1 MKEFNTSE
9 ALQQYILETTEK
21 DDNAVKQFNQ
31 AGIPFVMV
39 NNPEDVKIKGQQ
51 MKKDDK
57 FVIYANGALEL
68 VKADKAKEL
77 TKTTFTKQELPKSN
91 SSKFVTITLPSQ
103 SPNVGAYSYEFNKS
117 AIGAY
122 AKTEFQNKRN
132 PNSKVTKFTLSATI
146 AEKLNE
152 IKENMAKFGTKA
164 KNIEPSLQT
173 DEFEVSDNFFKREN
187 PMMKSSRFKEEF
199 MKAPEQSIDETQ
211 KLIEQINDSIRKCE
225 VFLGEMK
232 EAQLASNAKGYDKA
246 KGELQKEIA
255 KLKELEIKAIKESKG
270 QFAYDKIAG
279 IKEINELQKLA
290 QEADKEGPEKIH
302 EKIKKHTKENYFVIY
317 LNDMMNIRE
326 NLSKDEQL
334 GIEAASAGTTVSGYG
349 EKTKNAKTYR
359 VDKENNSDVLS
370 DIRDG
375 SYNREYGA
383 LDGAANTT
391 QQGEKDSVDDILD
404 SPYEPRAYNTD
415 YINRVIE
422 EEDEREEERE
432 RTRFNN

>member
-1 MKEFNTSE
+1 MREFNTSE

-21 DDNAVKQFNQ
+21 NDGAVQQFDR
-31 AGIPFVMV
+31 AGIPFMMV
-39 NNPEDVKIKGQQ
+39 NNPEDAIIKGQH

-103 SPNVGAYSYEFNKS
+103 SPNVGAYSYEFNKN

-132 PNSKVTKFTLSATI
+132 INSKVTKFTLSSAI

-187 PMMKSSRFKEEF
+187 PMVKSSRFKEEF
-199 MKAPEQSIDETQ
+199 MKAPEQSIDETK

-225 VFLGEMK
+225 IFLGEMK

-326 NLSKDEQL
+326 NLSKEEQL

-349 EKTKNAKTYR
+349 EKTRNAKTYR

-404 SPYEPRAYNTD
+404 SPYEPKAYNTD

-422 EEDEREEERE
+422 EEDEREEEQE